1 MNYGT
6 LIKKHGTSLLGALF
20 VLIACITLF
29 KYTIDRGWI
38 TDPMKIGLGLLFG
51 TGLAIAGFRLQRRPI
66 VSQIVMGLGAS
77 LLYMT
82 VSFSGIFYGLWD
94 SMTVL
99 LGISVITIA
108 AAVYAYRFDSRLL
121 MNIALLG
128 GLLSPLTMK
137 PETDQVFALFLYL
150 LVINCAF
157 LYLSIVKGWTELRTA
172 AFAGSWLL
180 YTVYFFHFNPSL
192 DGFWSMPIRY
202 ALAAFL
208 FYQIAFLVSSWKNKL
223 SFDGLNLYLS
233 VANGVLFGFWALLIW
248 RNDVHFAYP
257 LIFIGLVFM
266 LSGFVVN
273 RLLQKVDAAVSV
285 YWTVGL
291 LLFLLALNQAGN
303 GMEIKPLVN
312 VFVWS
317 IISIVLLVLGR
328 INKWLAANIIS
339 VSIWIIVG
347 FYWYIVTWSTPRGEW
362 FGVYIPFLNWGA
374 VAWMVLAAIG
384 FYYAT
389 SMNMAGLKAGS
400 NRLLSNIYATLSHL
414 IIGGL
419 LTRQIENIFTE
430 YFNGSSGIYMKLT
443 LTVTWGVY
451 ALLLFLWGA
460 YRRESWFR
468 WFGSAVLLLVAVK
481 AIFMD
486 LSGKESLYKVV
497 VLLLLGVISFA
508 ISWINGK
515 WGEEEAQKQ
524 KQNQAQ
530 FQVNQNQSQDQSQN
544 GSPDST
550 QLP

>member
-38 TDPMKIGLGLLFG
+38 NDSMKIGLGLLFG
-51 TGLAIAGFRLQRRPI
+51 TGLAIAGFRLQHRPI

-99 LGISVITIA
+99 LGMSVITIA

-128 GLLSPLTMK
+128 GLLSPLTMR
-137 PETDQVFALFLYL
+137 PETDQVFALFVYL

-180 YTVYFFHFNPSL
+180 YTVYFFQFNPLL

-248 RNDVHFAYP
+248 KNDLHYAYP

-273 RLLQKVDAAVSV
+273 RLVHKVDAAVSV

-328 INKWLAANIIS
+328 INKWLAANLIS
-339 VSIWIIVG
+339 VAIWIIVG

-374 VAWMVLAAIG
+374 VAWMLLAAIG

-389 SMNMAGLKAGS
+389 SMNMSGLKAGS
-400 NRLLSNIYATLSHL
+400 NRLLANIYATLSHL

-508 ISWINGK
+508 ISWINNK
-515 WGEEEAQKQ
+515 WGEGEAQKQ
-524 KQNQAQ
+524 KQH
-530 FQVNQNQSQDQSQN
+530 QSQN
-544 GSPDST
+544 HNSNPNPNPDPN